1 MVLSGLLPKRAF
13 AKTAFAV
20 LLAVTLPNARS
31 ADAIELAGTM
41 PEDTLPG
48 LKTILQQAMTRAPE
62 QIARS
67 FERVMQEARLTMSK
81 SAQLP
86 SVGGN
91 FDYGLTQTATA
102 SNTSS
107 QARNTG
113 AQYSFNLGQALFHW
127 GAIRNE
133 IEISRLSL
141 AGTDKESVRVYR
153 DVCTTLRKAYLAL
166 IVEKTRLRATRE
178 SLALVEADLQVAR
191 TRLQDGTISGAVL
204 AGEELRLR
212 DTKLQLA
219 RVATEF
225 EANRARFSRAAGLPE
240 PIAEDAIPDDLPKP
254 AYPEPLAAA
263 IAAQTL
269 RENARGTPEFEYY
282 DLKLQEALLRQ
293 KIVATRLLPKFGV
306 GAGYSL
312 RTNTYVNG
320 ASVNQE
326 AVTEQKIA
334 VSGSWNIFDGFATG
348 GAKREAAAAR
358 RALEHRKSVEID
370 QLLQNLQLLERN
382 LRNDAEQLELAEIR
396 LGIALKGQEI
406 LAESVAL
413 GTSPKADLRRGEA
426 NILQARAGSLEARA
440 VLLGRWSDLVATSGR
455 DPVLRNLPE
464 RHVRKTN

>member
-13 AKTAFAV
+13 RSAV
-20 LLAVTLPNARS
+20 LAILTAVTLPAPRA
-31 ADAIELAGTM
+31 ADPVEIAGTM
-41 PEDTLPG
+41 PEDYLPE
-48 LKTILQQAMTRAPE
+48 LKAILQQAMARSPE

-81 SAQLP
+81 AAQLP
-86 SVGGN
+86 NAGGN

-107 QARNTG
+107 QSRNTG
-113 AQYSFNLGQALFHW
+113 AQYSFNIGQALFHW

-133 IEISRLSL
+133 IEIARLSL
-141 AGTDKESVRVYR
+141 AGTDKESSRVYR
-153 DVCTTLRKAYLAL
+153 DVCAALRKAYLAL
-166 IVEKTRLRATRE
+166 IVEKSRLRSARE
-178 SLALVEADLQVAR
+178 AVALVEADIVVAK

-212 DTKLQLA
+212 DTRLHLN

-225 EANRARFSRAAGLPE
+225 DANRARFARAAGMPQ
-240 PIAEDAIPDDLPKP
+240 PIAEAAIPDELPKP
-254 AYPEPLAAA
+254 AFQEALAAA

-282 DLKLQEALLRQ
+282 DIKLQEALLRQ

-320 ASVNQE
+320 PTVNQE

-334 VSGSWNIFDGFATG
+334 VSGSWMIFDGFATG

-370 QLLQNLQLLERN
+370 QVLQNVQLLERN
-382 LRNDAEQLELAEIR
+382 LRNDVEQLELAEIR

-413 GTSPKADLRRGEA
+413 GASPKGDLRRGEA
-426 NILQARAGSLEARA
+426 NILQARTGSLEARA
-440 VLLGRWSDLVATSGR
+440 VLLGRWSDLVATAGR

-464 RHVRKTN
+464 RHARKSN